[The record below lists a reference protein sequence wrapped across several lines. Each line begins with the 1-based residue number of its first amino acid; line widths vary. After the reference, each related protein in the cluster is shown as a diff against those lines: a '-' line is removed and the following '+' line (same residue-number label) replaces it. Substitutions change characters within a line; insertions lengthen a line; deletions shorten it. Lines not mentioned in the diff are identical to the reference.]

1 MQATRLSKYT
11 SKSLYLGLERVE
23 IPVYRSTGGPILK
36 TLLSSACRLDCL
48 YCPYR
53 AGGPA
58 PRIRWEP
65 SRLARVALEAW
76 RRGEIRGVF
85 LSSGLYG
92 DPERVVE
99 DMVDVAEKLRRLGY
113 RGYLHLRLMPGTPPS
128 LIREALRVADRV
140 GINLETVGPG
150 HLAEI
155 APSKGSWTLD
165 LYSKLVYAARV
176 AGRPRRVDT
185 QLVVG
190 AAGES
195 DGEILSLTWNL
206 LKMGVGV
213 VHYSP
218 YTPIPGTPLASKRG
232 MTSAARAKRLYEAE
246 MLMRDYGFGLREI
259 LEVLD
264 EFGMLPVTHRSLK
277 EEIARAH
284 PEWFPV
290 DPYTASLHELL
301 RVPGIGPKTAKAIV
315 ALREQGRLNR
325 EIIAKLLGARFKKAS
340 RYLAL

>member
-1 MQATRLSKYT
+1 M
-11 SKSLYLGLERVE
+11 
-23 IPVYRSTGGPILK
+23 PVYKSVGGAILK

-58 PRIRWEP
+58 PRFKWEP
-65 SRLARVALEAW
+65 SKLVRVALEAW
-76 RRGEIRGVF
+76 RRRMVKGVF

-92 DPERVVE
+92 DPEQVVE
-99 DMVDVAEKLRRLGY
+99 DILEVAERLRRIGY

-140 GINLETVGPG
+140 GVNLETVNPTYF
-150 HLAEI
+150 AEI

-165 LYSKLVYAARV
+165 LYSKLIYAARV
-176 AGRPRRVDT
+176 ARNPRRIDT

-195 DGEILSLTWNL
+195 DEEMLRVAWNL
-206 LKMGVGV
+206 LEVGVGV
-213 VHYSP
+213 IHYSP

-232 MTSAARAKRLYEAE
+232 RVSDARARRLYEAE
-246 MLMRDYGFGLREI
+246 VLMRDYGFTLQEI
-259 LEVLD
+259 LEVVD
-264 EFGMLPVTHRSLK
+264 ERGMLPLSHRSLK
-277 EEIARAH
+277 EEIARMH

-290 DPYTASLHELL
+290 DPYTAGLRELL
-301 RVPGIGPKTAKAIV
+301 RVPGIGPETARRIIGA
-315 ALREQGRLNR
+315 REEGRLSR
-325 EIIAKLLGARFKKAS
+325 DTLAKLLGARFRKAA